1 MRDVIQR
8 IIATESEARLIV
20 DAARTEADRILS
32 DARTKGK
39 DIVERARQEGESRR
53 KSHNVN
59 IRVKITKIQKDIE
72 KLQLENYSK
81 CRALSDPHI
90 FRDEETAKDYGRR
103 LKEIEQELLLL
114 DGKIKELEKQI
125 K

>member
-1 MRDVIQR
+1 MDKK
-8 IIATESEARLIV
+8 ARGETAYIETKRKPKVERKPV
-20 DAARTEADRILS
+20 DDEKQKAKEL
-32 DARTKGK
+32 
-39 DIVERARQEGESRR
+39 ERARQEGESRR